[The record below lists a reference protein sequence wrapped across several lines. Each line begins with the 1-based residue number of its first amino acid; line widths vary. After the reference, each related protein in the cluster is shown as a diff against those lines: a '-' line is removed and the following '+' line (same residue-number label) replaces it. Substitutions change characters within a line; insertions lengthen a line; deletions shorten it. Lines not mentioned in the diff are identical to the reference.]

1 MPAEPHAGVHTDSRS
16 HRHLEWTVL
25 ALVGAAF
32 LNIYLTQP
40 VLRVLETEFHAS
52 VLAVSFSVSAVLAGI
67 AFANLPFGWLA
78 DRWPVQRL
86 VLLGGGVIAL
96 AGLVCAYTRSL
107 EVLVAAR
114 FVQGCFVPALTS
126 CLALLVEVVS

>member
-1 MPAEPHAGVHTDSRS
+1 MLKQQAVPTDTNVGGKSDLQRES
-16 HRHLEWTVL
+16 HRRLEWTVL

-67 AFANLPFGWLA
+67 AFANLPFG
-78 DRWPVQRL
+78 
-86 VLLGGGVIAL
+86 
-96 AGLVCAYTRSL
+96 
-107 EVLVAAR
+107 
-114 FVQGCFVPALTS
+114 
-126 CLALLVEVVS
+126 